1 MSAENFTYHQRDM
14 PSLKVVAT
22 GQVEVGGDVRLGRTA
37 AERGGTG
44 VNWGSVLAAS
54 LLLSALCNEKEYR
67 EISMCHK
74 PHWIAA

>member
-1 MSAENFTYHQRDM
+1 MSAENFTYHQWDI
-14 PSLKVVAT
+14 PSLTGVAT

-44 VNWGSVLAAS
+44 VSWGRVLAAS
-54 LLLSALCNEKEYR
+54 LLLSALYNEREYR
-67 EISMCHK
+67 EITMCHK

>member
-22 GQVEVGGDVRLGRTA
+22 GQVEVGGDVRLGRSA

-44 VNWGSVLAAS
+44 VNWGRVLAAS
-54 LLLSALCNEKEYR
+54 LLLSA
-67 EISMCHK
+67 
-74 PHWIAA
+74 PV